1 MVGSVSIAA
10 LRAASWLTGKPTSP
24 LGSVNIAEDEF
35 DHGSGGVEERQMA
48 TILSKIEKKKRDRSD
63 KRGK

>member
-1 MVGSVSIAA
+1 
-10 LRAASWLTGKPTSP
+10 LTGKPTSP